1 MQTTQHSS
9 TRCQVH
15 LHPAATNPSLIF
27 EIRRQARDAGLP
39 FIGTQQRRN
48 RTSGTGPFGGDAA

>member
-1 MQTTQHSS
+1 
-9 TRCQVH
+9 VH

-27 EIRRQARDAGLP
+27 EIRRQARDAGMP

-48 RTSGTGPFGGDAA
+48 RAPSPGPFGGDAA